1 MLLIGAKISSPDGA
15 LGENISSPPN
25 GSLVL
30 MLALFFALPI
40 ENKSSSLAELVEF
53 STTVG
58 FLFVL
63 SLETEK
69 ESESSAKR
77 SSTLEVLSFE
87 SDAKKSPPAKGSS
100 MGGGFH
106 VSSLLIFEELEPEK
120 PKNSS
125 LISESLVSVLGGRG
139 PESTSLFPNPP
150 GGDNPPGQDNRALA
164 PATSLG
170 VVPKRVSSLAL
181 AVAAAARRAW
191 RVGGRLLT

>member
-1 MLLIGAKISSPDGA
+1 M
-15 LGENISSPPN
+15 
-25 GSLVL
+25 
-30 MLALFFALPI
+30 
-40 ENKSSSLAELVEF
+40 
-53 STTVG
+53 
-58 FLFVL
+58 
-63 SLETEK
+63 
-69 ESESSAKR
+69 
-77 SSTLEVLSFE
+77 EVFGFE

-106 VSSLLIFEELEPEK
+106 VSFVLIFEELEPEK

-125 LISESLVSVLGGRG
+125 LISESLVSVLGSRD
-139 PESTSLFPNPP
+139 PESTSLSPIPP